1 MLIPG
6 KSHSRD
12 ESHNS
17 RVSIETLDF
26 ARVRTFTCVIGV
38 GSPAGARM
46 GGGVI
51 TGRIRRRSQSI
62 TGPHCRLRTINI
74 AGSGAPKRP
83 GEGTGKRNSHRLPDD
98 GPGITASPHQTSVDN
113 RSTSRAGWVRE
124 TAGSGRVSGAM
135 AHLSKSRRAARRR
148 AAIADRMPGMGDHRP
163 TVRRGRT
170 IGRHCGR
177 SAQLMSALTR
187 L

>member
-12 ESHNS
+12 DSHNS

-62 TGPHCRLRTINI
+62 TGPHCRLRMINI

-124 TAGSGRVSGAM
+124 TAGSGRVSAPWHTCQKADMQRDGG
-135 AHLSKSRRAARRR
+135 LRSPTGCRVWETTGPPSDAA
-148 AAIADRMPGMGDHRP
+148 
-163 TVRRGRT
+163 
-170 IGRHCGR
+170 GR
-177 SAQLMSALTR
+177 SADIVGGR
-187 L
+187 HI